1 MANGKKIEQTG
12 QQQLKN
18 ATRQRLEKDALKK
31 MMTFN
36 RQFMETNQAPELQE
50 ITELMRVI
58 TGAGYS
64 FLNILDESTMEVVTE
79 AVAGAPEYLL
89 KISKILGF
97 NLVGKR
103 WPYDPARKA
112 AIEAN
117 NLTTFENLQ
126 SSMGNVMPLTLISL
140 VEKTLDLGQVV
151 VIKINKLEQAI
162 GEFTLFMHRGQS
174 LLQPELADLFA
185 SQVGLYLDRS
195 KNLQD
200 LQQERQRL
208 DDIIEATHV
217 GTYEY
222 NMQTGETAYNDRW
235 AEMLGYS
242 LAELQPTSIKNWNDM
257 VHPEDHQKAMP
268 VFRESA
274 AKGIMHAVEVR
285 MKHKEGHWVWVE
297 ARGKVISRTEDGKPL
312 MMRGTH
318 TDITERKEM
327 ELALAQSEKTY
338 RAYVDKSP
346 LAIFVTDG
354 IGRYL
359 RANPAASELTGYT
372 EEELKKLTIFD
383 LAPPEEVKRTKQ
395 KLVKV
400 EDTGTR
406 NGEFIGLK
414 KNGDRYWG
422 HIHLAQINEHEN
434 IGFVEDITDRIKA
447 EKKLLEFAQ
456 LLETKNKELEAA
468 VRDAITANEA
478 KSRYLA
484 HMNHEMRTPLNG
496 FLGFL
501 QLMEFTQMDE
511 EQQEFMLNMKQSAS
525 HMLNI
530 INNVLDYARIEA
542 GEMKLNNRIFHLE
555 DEIDTALAPLRSLAR
570 QNNLHLKLTLAKN
583 LPHHVVGDP
592 DRLRQII
599 LNLGGNAVKFT
610 EKGQVHMT
618 IECRE
623 TNENHH
629 LRLVVEDTGPG
640 MTQETLTN
648 LFQPFYQADDGTVP
662 QTKGTGLG
670 MAITR
675 ELVELMDGE
684 INVVSTLGQGTRVEV
699 GVKLFKK

>member
-58 TGAGYS
+58 TGADYA

-257 VHPEDHQKAMP
+257 IHPEDHQKAMP

-383 LAPPEEVKRTKQ
+383 LAPPDEVKRTKQ